1 MRQRMKVLF
10 IPGNSPYPIFSHTPL
25 ATAVRNAGHQVFM
38 GGIDWVL
45 PNIASVGL
53 PAVKISPVSM
63 EEVSAFM
70 GAMPEDPAE
79 QLKAVGRVY
88 AEIAVDSLDR
98 LLDLADH
105 WRPDLV
111 VGGGMFYTAPLLA
124 DHLNIPSV
132 RLEWDRI
139 DSRAYDPGAEP
150 VLAPVLAELG
160 LQKLPDPDLWLDV
173 CPPSLRPDDAV
184 PAKLMRWV
192 PGNPQKPLE
201 PWMYTKGDRPRVYIT
216 AGTRLFSGEGLRDM
230 ARSVGKLGAEV
241 VVGAPEVV
249 AAELRDEVPEA
260 RVGWVPLDVLA
271 PTCDVIIHHGGGG
284 TDMTALH
291 AGVPQLIAHPEYPT
305 TATRRIVEYGAATLV
320 ESGGYEEIN
329 AACELLLKDPSY
341 RARAREVSREMAQLP
356 PAHEIVSD
364 LERLVA
370 DRA

>member
-1 MRQRMKVLF
+1 MKILF

-25 ATAVRNAGHQVFM
+25 ATAARNAGHQVFM

-124 DHLNIPSV
+124 DHLGIPSV

-160 LQKLPDPDLWLDV
+160 LDK
-173 CPPSLRPDDAV
+173 V
-184 PAKLMRWV
+184 P
-192 PGNPQKPLE
+192 
-201 PWMYTKGDRPRVYIT
+201 
-216 AGTRLFSGEGLRDM
+216 
-230 ARSVGKLGAEV
+230 
-241 VVGAPEVV
+241 
-249 AAELRDEVPEA
+249 
-260 RVGWVPLDVLA
+260 A
-271 PTCDVIIHHGGGG
+271 PTCGWTCARPACGPR
-284 TDMTALH
+284 TRSPPSSC
-291 AGVPQLIAHPEYPT
+291 AGCR
-305 TATRRIVEYGAATLV
+305 ATRRSPWSRGCTPRATAPGSTSPPGPGCSAARGCATWHAA
-320 ESGGYEEIN
+320 SASSAPRWSSAPPRPSPPNCARRCPRCAWAGYRWT
-329 AACELLLKDPSY
+329 C
-341 RARAREVSREMAQLP
+341 SRP
-356 PAHEIVSD
+356 PAT
-364 LERLVA
+364 
-370 DRA
+370 

>member
-1 MRQRMKVLF
+1 MKVLF
-10 IPGNSPYPIFSHTPL
+10 IPGNSPYPIFSHAPL
-25 ATAVRNAGHQVFM
+25 ATAVRNAGHEVLM

-53 PAVKISPVSM
+53 APVKISPVSM

-70 GAMPEDPAE
+70 GAMPDDPLE

-88 AEIAVDSLDR
+88 AEIAVDSLEP

-124 DHLNIPSV
+124 HHLGIPSV

-139 DSRAYDPGAEP
+139 DARAYDPGAEA
-150 VLAPVLAELG
+150 VLAPVLGELG
-160 LQKLPDPDLWLDV
+160 LDRVPGPDLWLDV
-173 CPPSLRPDDAV
+173 CPPSLRPANPL
-184 PAKLMRWV
+184 PARPMRWI

-230 ARSVGKLGAEV
+230 ARSIAGLGVEV
-241 VVGAPEVV
+241 VVGAPENV
-249 AAELRDEVPEA
+249 AAELRAELPDV
-260 RVGWVPLDVLA
+260 RIGWVPLDVLA
-271 PTCDVIIHHGGGG
+271 PTCDVIVHHGGGG
-284 TDMTALH
+284 TDMTALN

-305 TATRRIVEYGAATLV
+305 EATRKVAEFGAAILI
-320 ESGGYEEIN
+320 ESGPEQDITEACQKLLSDAGYRERAGLLSREI
-329 AACELLLKDPSY
+329 AELPLPGEIVGELEKLVA
-341 RARAREVSREMAQLP
+341 ARA
-356 PAHEIVSD
+356 
-364 LERLVA
+364 
-370 DRA
+370 

>member
-1 MRQRMKVLF
+1 MKVLF
-10 IPGNSPYPIFSHTPL
+10 IPGNSPYPIFSHAPL
-25 ATAVRNAGHQVFM
+25 ASAARNAGHQVMM

-53 PAVKISPVSM
+53 PAVQISPVSM

-70 GAMPEDPAE
+70 GAMPDNPAD

-88 AEIAVDSLDR
+88 AEIAVDSLER
-98 LLDLADH
+98 LLALADH
-105 WRPDLV
+105 WRPDVV

-124 DHLNIPSV
+124 HHLGIPSV

-139 DSRAYDPGAEP
+139 DSRTYDPGAEP

-160 LQKLPDPDLWLDV
+160 LDKVPDPDLWLDV

-184 PAKLMRWV
+184 PAKPMRWV

-201 PWMYTKGDRPRVYIT
+201 PWMYTKGERPRVYIT

-230 ARSVGKLGAEV
+230 ARSIDRLGAEV
-241 VVGAPEVV
+241 VVGAPENV
-249 AAELRDEVPEA
+249 AAELRGELPGVH
-260 RVGWVPLDVLA
+260 VGWVPLDVLA

-284 TDMTALH
+284 TDMTSLN

-305 TATRRIVEYGAATLV
+305 AATRQVVDFGAALLV
-320 ESGGYEEIN
+320 ESGGHEEVN
-329 AACELLLKDPSY
+329 AACEQLLNDPSY
-341 RARAREVSREMAQLP
+341 RERAQSVSKEMAALP
-356 PAHEIVSD
+356 PAHEIVAD

-370 DRA
+370 ARG